1 MTAKENR
8 LTTGRIAP
16 ALLQFALPFMA
27 ASFLQAVYG
36 AVDLF
41 VVGQYADSAAVSA
54 VSIGSQLMMTV
65 TALVQGIAMGGTVL
79 IGRRIGENNQPG
91 VARAVGN
98 LTFLF
103 VLIAV
108 CLTPVMLLGT
118 NGMVAVMMTP
128 AEAVEYARQYVF
140 ICCAGLPFIV
150 GYNAVSSIYRG
161 LGDSR
166 TPVIFISIACVVNI
180 VLDFLLTGYFG
191 LGAAGAAVA
200 TVAAQAVS
208 FICALVHMLR
218 GGFKISMHRTDF
230 SPRKKELTAI
240 LQVGVPLA
248 LQDVLVNVSFLAIS
262 AIINTLGVIASAA
275 VGVVEKL
282 MGFAFLVPGAF
293 SSAVATMAAQ
303 NIGAGRDDRA
313 RSSMKW
319 GIVFSLICG
328 GVICLLSQL
337 VPDLLVGIFT
347 NDPAVIQSGAEYVRS
362 YSVDCVLV
370 SFVFCMNAYLNARG
384 RSIICFAHSM
394 VATFAVRIP
403 VTWLMS
409 RITTGS
415 LTPMGIAAP
424 AASLVSIVICVLYF
438 GWMWSRDKRAV

>member
-1 MTAKENR
+1 MTEKENR
-8 LTTGRIAP
+8 LVTGRIAP

-27 ASFLQAVYG
+27 ASFLQAIYG

-65 TALVQGIAMGGTVL
+65 TALVQGISMGGTVL

-103 VLIAV
+103 IAIAV
-108 CLTPVMLLGT
+108 FLTPVMLLGT

-128 AEAVEYARQYVF
+128 AEAVAYARQYVF

-161 LGDSR
+161 LGDSK

-180 VLDFLLTGYFG
+180 VLDFLLTGYFK

-208 FICALVHMLR
+208 FICALTHMLR
-218 GGFKISMHRTDF
+218 GGFQVAMHRSDF
-230 SPRKKELTAI
+230 APRKKELTAI

-293 SSAVATMAAQ
+293 SSAVATMASQ
-303 NIGAGRDDRA
+303 NIGAGREDRA

-319 GIVFSLICG
+319 GIIFSLVCG
-328 GVICLLSQL
+328 CVICLLSQL
-337 VPDLLVGIFT
+337 IPGLLVGIFT
-347 NDPAVIQSGAEYVRS
+347 GDPAVIQSGAEYVRT
-362 YSVDCVLV
+362 YSIDCILV
-370 SFVFCMNAYLNARG
+370 SFVFCMNAYLNARR
-384 RSIICFAHSM
+384 RSIVCFAHSM

-409 RITTGS
+409 RVTSGS

-424 AASLVSIVICVLYF
+424 AASLISIVICAAYF
-438 GWMWSRDKRAV
+438 GWMWSRDRRSA

>member
-1 MTAKENR
+1 MTTTENR

-41 VVGQYADSAAVSA
+41 VVGQYADSVAVSA
-54 VSIGSQLMMTV
+54 VAIGSQLMMTV
-65 TALVQGIAMGGTVL
+65 TALVQGISMGGTVL

-91 VARAVGN
+91 VAKAVGN

-103 VLIAV
+103 VVIAV
-108 CLTPVMLLGT
+108 FLTPIMLLGT
-118 NGMVAVMMTP
+118 NGMVAAMMTP
-128 AEAVEYARQYVF
+128 VEAVEYARQYVF
-140 ICCAGLPFIV
+140 ICCAGMPFIV

-180 VLDFLLTGYFG
+180 VLDFLLTGYFQ

-200 TVAAQAVS
+200 TVAAQVIS
-208 FICALVHMLR
+208 LVCALIHMLR
-218 GGFKISMHRTDF
+218 GGFRVPMHRSDF
-230 SPRKKELTAI
+230 APRKKELTAI

-248 LQDVLVNVSFLAIS
+248 LQDILVHISFLAIA

-328 GVICLLSQL
+328 GIICLLSQV
-337 VPDLLVGIFT
+337 VPHLLVGIFT
-347 NDPAVIQSGAEYVRS
+347 GDPAVIQSGIEYVRS
-362 YSVDCVLV
+362 YSVDCLLV

-384 RSIICFAHSM
+384 RSIVCFAHSM

-409 RITTGS
+409 QITEGN
-415 LTPMGIAAP
+415 LLLMGIAAP
-424 AASLVSIVICVLYF
+424 AASLVSIIICVIYF
-438 GWMWSRDKRAV
+438 GWMWRKDRRAA